1 MTTEERIASLEKR
14 VLVLEN
20 LLKLM
25 AVDDWIEKESAKIA
39 LAEEFID
46 ATDDDAV
53 KNCVA
58 FNKAVVEFVKT
69 WSENVNTV
77 LNIGL
82 D

>member
-1 MTTEERIASLEKR
+1 MTTEERIANLEKR

-20 LLKLM
+20 LVKLM
-25 AVDDWIEKESAKIA
+25 TADDWIKKESAKIA
-39 LAEEFID
+39 LIEKFSD

-53 KNCVA
+53 KNCLT

-69 WSENVNTV
+69 WAENVNTI
-77 LNIGL
+77 LDIGL